1 MLDILFQLCYCPS
14 YQKEQAMNELDK
26 NGKPITDCAQ
36 ETLQDAGGIPVEYRS
51 RVSVLRAST
60 GDENRSNMVIDIGLD
75 GTYIGTVLGL
85 FAGHSNLPLVL
96 FHVNTEWSAIHKGK
110 IWGRELEIY
119 GSDIIVKDI
128 REMVE
133 LYITHKNQIDRM
145 NFNLSQRE

>member
-1 MLDILFQLCYCPS
+1 
-14 YQKEQAMNELDK
+14 MNELDK
-26 NGKPITDCAQ
+26 DGKPITDCAQ

-110 IWGRELEIY
+110 IWDRKIEIY
-119 GSDIIVKDI
+119 GGSIIVKDI

-133 LYITHKNQIDRM
+133 LYETHRNQIERM
-145 NFNLSQRE
+145 NREISKK